1 MKEILLFF
9 AMTTILIFALFFI
22 VAFVCGIL
30 YLLSKLIIFL
40 YNHFI
45 IGTKQECL
53 KRDDLVCYVNSELN
67 SVKNKY
73 IYQIIVYLLVEL
85 VLVLGALI
93 CVYGQTDIMEY
104 VVETTSKIT
113 ILPINSVQLQSKL
126 YLPAISYISSVVIVL
141 AVIISTIFI
150 VNRILN
156 IVKCLNNINNAKLK
170 IVSYIKM
177 YNCED
182 NKHNIVNTNKILIE
196 INRLTQELNADSSR
210 NIWRA
215 IFNSR

>member
-45 IGTKQECL
+45 IGTKPECL

-73 IYQIIVYLLVEL
+73 IYQIIVYLLVKL

-113 ILPINSVQLQSKL
+113 ISPINSVQLQSKL

-177 YNCED
+177 YNYED